1 MQVKQVKFTCFRAT
15 DKKEK
20 GAGVDTGDRQTF
32 PPLLVFV
39 IEPTTYKRVNQQ
51 DTAQTKAS

>member
-1 MQVKQVKFTCFRAT
+1 MQVKQVKFACFRAT

-32 PPLLVFV
+32 PPPFSIHMVEYVVLNPYSGS
-39 IEPTTYKRVNQQ
+39 IG
-51 DTAQTKAS
+51 